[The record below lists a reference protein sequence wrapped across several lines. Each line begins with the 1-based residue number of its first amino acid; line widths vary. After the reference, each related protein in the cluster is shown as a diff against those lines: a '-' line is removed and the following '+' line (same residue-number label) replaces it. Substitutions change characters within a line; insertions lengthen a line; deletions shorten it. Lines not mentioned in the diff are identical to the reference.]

1 MSNGNR
7 IMSGGIKREE
17 FHANLISANTQQM
30 SAPQGMMKH
39 SNAGGM
45 QQIQM
50 LIPGNVQANN
60 RGISLNGMTQQTTE
74 QLMKNVINAGGNVF
88 KGIINSQNDH
98 PKLTKAGTD
107 RNQYQ
112 NIIVAGNPT
121 QGSGFISAN

>member
-7 IMSGGIKREE
+7 MMSGGIKRGE
-17 FHANLISANTQQM
+17 FHANLISNNPQQM
-30 SAPQGMMKH
+30 ITPQGMMKQSH
-39 SNAGGM
+39 AGGM

-50 LIPGNVQANN
+50 LMPGNAQANN
-60 RGISLNGMTQQTTE
+60 RGKSLNGMTQQTTE

-88 KGIINSQNDH
+88 KGIINSQND
-98 PKLTKAGTD
+98 PTKLMKTGTE

-121 QGSGFISAN
+121 QGAGIISAS